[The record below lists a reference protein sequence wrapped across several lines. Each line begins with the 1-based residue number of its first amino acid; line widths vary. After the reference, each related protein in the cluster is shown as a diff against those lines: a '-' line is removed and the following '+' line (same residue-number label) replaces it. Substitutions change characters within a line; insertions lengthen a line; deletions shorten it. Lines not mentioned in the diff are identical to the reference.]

1 MPNLTLSVDE
11 NLLDRAKATAR
22 REQVSLNTLVRDV
35 LAARVDGKGDE
46 RLTLDDW
53 FAMADRSLTTQE
65 PQPDEGRGWTRAELY
80 PRQRT

>member
-1 MPNLTLSVDE
+1 MPNLTPSVDE
-11 NLLDRAKATAR
+11 KLLDRAKATAR

-35 LAARVDGKGDE
+35 LASHVDGKGDE

-53 FAMADRSLTTQE
+53 FAMADRSPTTQK
-65 PQPDEGRGWTRAELY
+65 PRLDGGRGWTRAKLY

>member
-46 RLTLDDW
+46 WLTLDDW
-53 FAMADRSLTTQE
+53 FAMADRSPTTQG
-65 PQPDEGRGWTRAELY
+65 PRLDGGRGWTRAKLY
-80 PRQRT
+80 LRQRT